1 MQLTKQ
7 QNHIKEAAASG
18 ERLFIRALAG
28 TGKTTSLRLAAEQIR
43 PGLAV
48 AFNRR
53 IATELKASL
62 PSSWQVKTL
71 NALGHAALCR
81 AGLKPRVDEF
91 KLYRLAREMGIPK
104 QAQHDTVQAASA
116 ARLAGVTPWASGLPS
131 VSGLLRGTPE
141 YWSHLVGAFPDADP
155 NLAQELLV
163 RSIKEALAD
172 GVIDFDDQLYISL
185 FYRGNYPRYST
196 ILIDEAQDLSALNIE
211 QLAKLGAQSAQV
223 IAAGD
228 PYQSIYAFRGA
239 SATAIGQMVKK
250 FRLTEAP
257 LTVSWRCPHAVVDR
271 WKPKIPDFVAALSN
285 AKGKVEHAEQLPQLL
300 PTGAVLCRNNG
311 PLLQLALQLLEA
323 GRPFKFTGKGFADAI
338 GKLWE
343 QSGENLNRA
352 RTIADARAQKAR
364 RYGGDPAPFIETYT
378 MLETI
383 HNIDPTVGPVVDRL
397 LASKFGVT
405 LSTGHKAKG
414 LEWRDVVFY
423 QPELLGENGQETNL
437 RYVIETRTLD
447 RLTLVSNPDM

>member
-1 MQLTKQ
+1 MKLTDQ
-7 QNHIKEAAASG
+7 QSHIKQAAAAG

-28 TGKTTSLRLAAEQIR
+28 TGKTTSLRLAAEQTR

-62 PSSWQVKTL
+62 SGGWQVKTL
-71 NALGHAALCR
+71 NAIGHVALCR
-81 AGLKPRVDEF
+81 AGLKPKVDEF
-91 KLYRLAREMGIPK
+91 KLYRLAREMNIPK
-104 QAQHDTVQAASA
+104 AAQYDTVQAASA
-116 ARLAGVTPWASGLPS
+116 ARLAGVTPWASGIPA
-131 VSGLLRGTPE
+131 VSGLLRSTPK
-141 YWSHLVGAFPDADP
+141 YWAHLVGAFPDADP

-163 RSIKEALAD
+163 RSIKEALTD

-185 FYRGNYPRYST
+185 FYRGNYPRYNT
-196 ILIDEAQDLSALNIE
+196 ILVDEAQDLSALNIS
-211 QLAKLGAQSAQV
+211 QLTKLGARSAQV

-239 SATAIGQMVKK
+239 SATAIEQMVSK

-257 LTVSWRCPHAVVDR
+257 LTVTWRCPHAIVDR
-271 WKPKIPDFVAALSN
+271 WKPEIPDFVAAHSN
-285 AKGKVEHAEQLPQLL
+285 AKGKIEHTKTLPKLS
-300 PTGAVLCRNNG
+300 PTTAVLCRNNG
-311 PLLQLALQLLEA
+311 PLLQLALQLLEK
-323 GRPFKFTGKGFADAI
+323 GHPFRFTGKGFASSI

-343 QSGENLNRA
+343 QAGENLARA
-352 RTIADARAQKAR
+352 RTIANGRAQKAR

-383 HNIDPTVGPVVDRL
+383 YNIDSSVDPVVDRL

-423 QPELLGENGQETNL
+423 QPELLGEGEQETNL

-447 RLTLVSNPDM
+447 RLTLVAQS